1 MSAIQDIFRQYAP
14 AYLARFADAVP
25 AQHRKVIEAIC
36 QCRTDAFG
44 SVCYQCEDCEHP
56 HVLPGACGNRHCPQC
71 QHRKSRLWLE
81 RQLQR
86 QLPGHHF
93 MLTFTVPE
101 PLRRFLRRHQR
112 IGYAALFKASSEAIK
127 KLAADPRFGTGDQ
140 TGFFGV
146 LHTWGRQVQ
155 YHPHIHYVVPGGM
168 LGSKDGAWHA
178 SSPTFFLPVKALSRL
193 FRAKFRDQ
201 IRKAG
206 LLDQL
211 STELW
216 AQDWN
221 VNAQAVPS
229 AEASIHYLAPY
240 VFKVAI
246 ADQRILKVDNGQVC
260 FSYKNHASARP
271 RTLTVDALEFIRRFL
286 QHVLPTGFM
295 KVRYYGLLSPNA
307 KLPIE
312 ALKAKVELAH
322 GFTVT
327 VADIDLPPWP
337 QPLCPACGG
346 RLRFLRALRAYPDDT
361 PRPMGAG
368 PPAMAACPATV

>member
-44 SVCYQCEDCEHP
+44 SVCYQCEACDQH

-101 PLRRFLRRHQR
+101 PLRGFLRRHQR
-112 IGYAALFKASSEAIK
+112 IGYAVLFKVSSEAIK
-127 KLAADPRFGTGDQ
+127 KLAADPRFGAGDQ

-178 SSPTFFLPVKALSRL
+178 ASHAFFLPVKALSRL

-201 IRKAG
+201 MRKAG
-206 LLDQL
+206 LPDQL
-211 STELW
+211 PAELW

-260 FSYKNHASARP
+260 FTYKKHTSARA
-271 RTLTVDALEFIRRFL
+271 RTLTVDALKFIRRFL
-286 QHVLPTGFM
+286 QPCAAHRLHAGP
-295 KVRYYGLLSPNA
+295 LLRLALA
-307 KLPIE
+307 KCQ
-312 ALKAKVELAH
+312 A
-322 GFTVT
+322 
-327 VADIDLPPWP
+327 ADRGPPGQGGTRPW
-337 QPLCPACGG
+337 LHRHGG
-346 RLRFLRALRAYPDDT
+346 RYRVAAL
-361 PRPMGAG
+361 
-368 PPAMAACPATV
+368 AATALPGL